1 MFENLIEVPLEEAKE
16 GFVTNGHSPNGTHFI
31 VHKGNDVTVSK
42 LKEIGIEVMEIDT
55 GEFLKSGGS
64 VFCMKMMLP

>member
-42 LKEIGIEVMEIDT
+42 LKEIGIEVMELIRPSF
-55 GEFLKSGGS
+55 EKWWFS
-64 VFCMKMMLP
+64 FM